1 MLPKSETMKLKLDA
15 KTIPALVL
23 PKGRADEICWD
34 AELEGF
40 GIRLRR
46 RNDGGL
52 LRNWVT
58 QYRAGGH
65 TRRITIGSADKIM
78 PTQARDAARKIL
90 ARVELGADPQAEK
103 AAKRQREARTVRAVV
118 AEYLAAR
125 EPELRPASHRVARIY
140 LTGSYFRA
148 LHPLAVTTVTRAD
161 VATAVR
167 NIARERSVPTAA
179 AARRALSAFF
189 AWCIQAGILGNG
201 ANPVAGSHRPADPT
215 PRDHVLSLTE
225 LVAVWN
231 ACGDDGAGR
240 IIRLMI
246 LLASRRQEIGGMRWS
261 ELLDGVWVLPG
272 VRSKNRRS
280 CTIALP
286 PTALEIIQ
294 SVPRTSR
301 DFLFGNSGAGFV
313 GWSHAKAL
321 LDRRLGDRVRRFN
334 LHDLR
339 RSAATHLGNLGVAPH
354 VIENLLNHHRQ
365 NVATTYNRSRYD
377 REVTA
382 ALQLWDEHLR
392 ALIEGRDSNVVAM
405 QRA

>member
-1 MLPKSETMKLKLDA
+1 VKLKLDA

-23 PKGRADEICWD
+23 PKGRPDEICWD

-40 GIRLRR
+40 GLRLRR
-46 RNDGGL
+46 RADGGL

-65 TRRITIGSADKIM
+65 TRRVTIGSVDKVT

-90 ARVELGADPQAEK
+90 AKVELGHDPQAEK
-103 AAKRQREARTVRAVV
+103 AAKRQQVARTVRAVV

-125 EPELRPASHRVARIY
+125 EPELRPASFRVARIY
-140 LTGSYFRA
+140 LTGSYFRT
-148 LHPLAVTTVTRAD
+148 LHPLAVTAVTRAD
-161 VATAVR
+161 VAAAVR
-167 NIARERSVPTAA
+167 NVARERSAPTAA

-215 PRDHVLSLTE
+215 PRDHVLSAAE
-225 LVAVWN
+225 LVAVWK
-231 ACGDDGAGR
+231 ACGDDDAGR

-246 LLASRRQEIGGMRWS
+246 LLANRRQEIGGMRWS
-261 ELLDGVWVLPG
+261 ELLDGAWVLPG
-272 VRSKNRRS
+272 ARSKNRRS
-280 CTIALP
+280 CTIVLP
-286 PTALEIIQ
+286 PTALEIIR

-301 DFLFGNSGAGFV
+301 DFLFGTSGAGFV
-313 GWSHAKAL
+313 GWSHAKDQ
-321 LDRRLGDRVRRFN
+321 LDRRLGDCARRFN
-334 LHDLR
+334 LHDIR
-339 RSAATHLGNLGVAPH
+339 RTVATHLGELGIAPH

-382 ALQLWDEHLR
+382 ALHLWDEHVR
-392 ALIEGRDSNVVAM
+392 ALIEGRTSNVVALH
-405 QRA
+405 RA

>member
-1 MLPKSETMKLKLDA
+1 MDLPKAKFILTPAGYGKLQKEL
-15 KTIPALVL
+15 K
-23 PKGRADEICWD
+23 
-34 AELEGF
+34 ELESKSVLVSQNIKTARGYGDLSENF
-40 GIRLRR
+40 E
-46 RNDGGL
+46 
-52 LRNWVT
+52 
-58 QYRAGGH
+58 YK
-65 TRRITIGSADKIM
+65 SA
-78 PTQARDAARKIL
+78 
-90 ARVELGADPQAEK
+90 
-103 AAKRQREARTVRAVV
+103 RQR

-125 EPELRPASHRVARIY
+125 EPELRPASFRVARIY

-148 LHPLAVTTVTRAD
+148 LHPLAVTAVTRAD
-161 VATAVR
+161 VAAAVR
-167 NIARERSVPTAA
+167 NVARERSVPTAA

-215 PRDHVLSLTE
+215 PRDHVLSAAE
-225 LVAVWN
+225 LVAIWN
-231 ACGDDGAGR
+231 ACGDDDAGR

-261 ELLDGVWVLPG
+261 ELLDSVWVLPG
-272 VRSKNRRS
+272 ARSKNRRS

-286 PTALEIIQ
+286 PTALEIIR

-301 DFLFGNSGAGFV
+301 DFLFGSSSAGFV

-321 LDRRLGDRVRRFN
+321 LDRRLSDRVRRFN

-339 RSAATHLGNLGVAPH
+339 RSVATHLGNLGVAPH

-382 ALQLWDEHLR
+382 ALCLWDEHLR
-392 ALIEGRDSNVVAM
+392 ALIEGRESNVVALP
-405 QRA
+405 RA